1 MYGEGDPVTIG
12 GERLSAREDLRPQY
26 TKAFQCIGS
35 ECEDTCCHGFAVTID
50 KATYL
55 RYEGNAEFRPGLETH
70 FTRIEGNATDAG
82 FARIRLTPDYNCP
95 FLTPERLCGIQIK
108 HGSEYLSEVCVSYP
122 RTSRRIDGLIEKAL
136 YLSCPEAARLVLLN
150 PSLLKLET
158 DKDSGGSRYQRL
170 LTVGEQAGSADAN
183 PHAYLWEIRR
193 LTLLLIRDRTY
204 PLWQRLFILGLFCKR
219 LDQLVSTRM
228 QVLIPRL
235 LREYAE
241 VMLEGKL
248 HPLLD
253 GIPEQTPLQLKLV
266 SEVIERHLA
275 LQINDRGH
283 ARFRECVQDFLK
295 GIEWDEVAPVESCI
309 SAFAEARQRYYEP
322 FMQAHPFIL
331 ENYLVNHVFK
341 TRFPFGVNHRGEP
354 NSPQKEFLVMSVLF
368 AAINGLLI
376 GIAGHN
382 REGFATTHVVKL
394 VQSFSKAVE
403 HCPEF
408 LPTLDPKL
416 GSGAGMAQLLKS

>member
-1 MYGEGDPVTIG
+1 MNE
-12 GERLSAREDLRPQY
+12 LSAREELRPQY

-55 RYEGNAEFRPGLETH
+55 RYEGNAEFQPGLETH
-70 FTRIEGNATDAG
+70 FARIGGNATDSA

-95 FLTPERLCGIQIK
+95 FLTRDRLCGIQIK

-136 YLSCPEAARLVLLN
+136 YLSCPEAARVVLLN
-150 PSLLKLET
+150 PNLMKPE
-158 DKDSGGSRYQRL
+158 KDENGSGSRYQRL
-170 LTVGEQAGSADAN
+170 LTASERAGNAN
-183 PHAYLWEIRR
+183 ASPHAYLWEIRS
-193 LTLLLIRDRTY
+193 LTLSLIRDRSY

-219 LDQLVSTRM
+219 LDELVSSRM
-228 QVLIPRL
+228 QALVPRL

-241 VMLEGKL
+241 ALLEGTL
-248 HPLLD
+248 RPLLD
-253 GIPEQTPLQLKLV
+253 GIPEQRPLQLRLV

-283 ARFRECVQDFLK
+283 VRFRECVQDFLK
-295 GIEWDEVAPVESCI
+295 GIEWNEVGPVESCI

-354 NSPQKEFLVMSVLF
+354 NTPQDEFLVMSVLF

-416 GSGAGMAQLLKS
+416 GGGAGMAQLLKN

>member
-1 MYGEGDPVTIG
+1 
-12 GERLSAREDLRPQY
+12 LSAREDLRPQY

-35 ECEDTCCHGFAVTID
+35 ECEDTCCHGFAVAID
-50 KATYL
+50 KVTYL
-55 RYEGNAEFRPGLETH
+55 RYEGNAEFRPKLETH
-70 FTRIEGNATDAG
+70 FAQIERNATDSA
-82 FARIRLTPDYNCP
+82 FARIRLTPEFNCP

-108 HGSEYLSEVCVSYP
+108 HGSEYLSEVCGSYP

-150 PSLLKLET
+150 PNLMKPET
-158 DKDSGGSRYQRL
+158 DGNSNGSRYQQL
-170 LTVGEQAGSADAN
+170 LKAGEHPGRAN
-183 PHAYLWEIRR
+183 TSPHANLWEIRS
-193 LTLLLIRDRTY
+193 LTLLLIRDRSY

-219 LDQLVSTRM
+219 LDELISARM
-228 QVLIPRL
+228 QALVLRL

-241 VMLEGKL
+241 ALLEGKL
-248 HPLLD
+248 RPLLD

-266 SEVIERHLA
+266 SEVIKRHLA
-275 LQINDRGH
+275 LQIDDRGH

-295 GIEWDEVAPVESCI
+295 GIGWDEIAPVESCI
-309 SAFAEARQRYYEP
+309 SAFAEARERYYEP
-322 FMQAHPFIL
+322 FIQAHPFIL
-331 ENYLVNHVFK
+331 ENYLVNHVFR
-341 TRFPFGVNHRGEP
+341 TRFPFGMNHRGEP
-354 NSPQKEFLVMSVLF
+354 NTPQNEFLVMSVLY

-382 REGFATTHVVKL
+382 REHFATAHVVKL

-408 LPTLDPKL
+408 LPMLDPKL
-416 GSGAGMAQLLKS
+416 GSAGGMAQLLKN

>member
-1 MYGEGDPVTIG
+1 VKE
-12 GERLSAREDLRPQY
+12 LSAREELRPQY

-55 RYEGNAEFRPGLETH
+55 RYEGNAEFRSGLETH
-70 FTRIEGNATDAG
+70 FARIDGNATDSA

-95 FLTPERLCGIQIK
+95 FLTRDRLCGIQIK

-136 YLSCPEAARLVLLN
+136 YLSCPEAARVVLLN
-150 PSLLKLET
+150 PHLMKRE
-158 DKDSGGSRYQRL
+158 KDENGSGSRYQRL
-170 LTVGEQAGSADAN
+170 LTVGDQVGKAN
-183 PHAYLWEIRR
+183 ASPHAYLWEIRS
-193 LTLLLIRDRTY
+193 LTLALIRDRSY

-219 LDQLVSTRM
+219 LDELVSTHM
-228 QVLIPRL
+228 QALVPRL

-241 VMLEGKL
+241 ALLEGKL
-248 HPLLD
+248 RPLLD
-253 GIPEQTPLQLKLV
+253 GIPEQRPLQLRLV
-266 SEVIERHLA
+266 SEVIERHLV
-275 LQINDRGH
+275 LQSNDRGH

-295 GIEWDEVAPVESCI
+295 GIEWDEVGPVESCT

-354 NSPQKEFLVMSVLF
+354 NTPQNEFLVMSVLF

-382 REGFATTHVVKL
+382 REGFAMAHVVKL

-403 HCPEF
+403 HCSEF

-416 GSGAGMAQLLKS
+416 GSGAGMAQLLKN

>member
-1 MYGEGDPVTIG
+1 MTRE
-12 GERLSAREDLRPQY
+12 LSAREDLRPQY
-26 TKAFQCIGS
+26 TKAFRCIGS
-35 ECEDTCCHGFAVTID
+35 ECEDTCCHGFAVAID
-50 KATYL
+50 KSTYL

-70 FTRIEGNATDAG
+70 FARIEGNATDSA
-82 FARIRLTPDYNCP
+82 FARIKLTPEFNCP
-95 FLTPERLCGIQIK
+95 FLTPERLCGIQIQ

-150 PSLLKLET
+150 PSLMKLET
-158 DKDSGGSRYQRL
+158 DEDDGGSRYQRL
-170 LTVGEQAGSADAN
+170 LKGGEQHERADAN
-183 PHAYLWEIRR
+183 PHAYLWEIRS
-193 LTLLLIRDRTY
+193 LTLLLIRDRSY

-219 LDQLVSTRM
+219 LDELVSTRRHA
-228 QVLIPRL
+228 LIPGL

-241 VMLEGKL
+241 ALLEGKL
-248 HPLLD
+248 RPLLD
-253 GIPEQTPLQLKLV
+253 GIPEQAPLQLRLV

-283 ARFRECVQDFLK
+283 ARFRECLQDFLK

-309 SAFAEARQRYYEP
+309 SAFAEARQSYYEP
-322 FMQAHPFIL
+322 FMRDHPFIL

-354 NSPQKEFLVMSVLF
+354 NTPQQEFLVMSVLY
-368 AAINGLLI
+368 AAINGLLS

-382 REGFATTHVVKL
+382 RERFGTAHVVKL

-416 GSGAGMAQLLKS
+416 GSAAGMAQLLKN

>member
-1 MYGEGDPVTIG
+1 VKE
-12 GERLSAREDLRPQY
+12 LSARKDLRPQY

-35 ECEDTCCHGFAVTID
+35 QCEDTCCHGFAVTID

-55 RYEGNAEFRPGLETH
+55 RYEGNAEFRPELETR
-70 FTRIEGNATDAG
+70 FTRIERNATDSA
-82 FARIRLTPDYNCP
+82 FARIRLTPEFNCP

-108 HGSEYLSEVCVSYP
+108 HGSEYLSDVCVSYP
-122 RTSRRIDGLIEKAL
+122 RTSRRIDGLIEGAL

-150 PSLLKLET
+150 PNLMKPET
-158 DKDSGGSRYQRL
+158 DENGSGSRYQRL
-170 LTVGEQAGSADAN
+170 LEADEQLARAN
-183 PHAYLWEIRR
+183 ASPHAYLWEIRS
-193 LTLLLIRDRTY
+193 LTLSLIRDRSY

-219 LDQLVSTRM
+219 LNELVSTRM
-228 QVLIPRL
+228 QALVPRL
-235 LREYAE
+235 LREYAQAL
-241 VMLEGKL
+241 LEGKL
-248 HPLLD
+248 RPLLD
-253 GIPEQTPLQLKLV
+253 GIPEQPPLQLRLV

-283 ARFRECVQDFLK
+283 ARFRECVQDFLR

-331 ENYLVNHVFK
+331 ENYLLNHVFK

-354 NSPQKEFLVMSVLF
+354 NTPQNEFLVMSLLY

-382 REGFATTHVVKL
+382 REHFATAHIVKL

-416 GSGAGMAQLLKS
+416 GSAAGMAQLLKN

>member
-1 MYGEGDPVTIG
+1 MRELG
-12 GERLSAREDLRPQY
+12 ARRNLRPQY
-26 TKAFQCIGS
+26 TKAFRCIGS
-35 ECEDTCCHGFAVTID
+35 ECEDTCCHGFAVAID

-55 RYEGNAEFRPGLETH
+55 RYEGSAEFRPELETH
-70 FTRIEGNATDAG
+70 FARIEENATDSA
-82 FARIRLTPDYNCP
+82 FARIRLTPDSNCP
-95 FLTPERLCGIQIK
+95 FLTRDRLCGIQIK

-150 PSLLKLET
+150 PNLMKLET
-158 DKDSGGSRYQRL
+158 DEGGGGSPYQCL
-170 LTVGEQAGSADAN
+170 LKTGEQPERTNAS
-183 PHAYLWEIRR
+183 PHAYLWEIRSF
-193 LTLLLIRDRTY
+193 TLLLIRDRSY

-219 LDQLVSTRM
+219 LDELVSTRM
-228 QVLIPRL
+228 NALIPRL
-235 LREYAE
+235 LQEYAE
-241 VMLEGKL
+241 AMVDGKL

-309 SAFAEARQRYYEP
+309 SAFTEARRRYYDP
-322 FMQAHPFIL
+322 FIQGHPFIL

-341 TRFPFGVNHRGEP
+341 TRFPFGVNSRGEP
-354 NSPQKEFLVMSVLF
+354 NTPQNEFLVMSVLF

-382 REGFATTHVVKL
+382 REGFATTHMVKL

-416 GSGAGMAQLLKS
+416 GSAAGMAQLLKN

>member
-1 MYGEGDPVTIG
+1 
-12 GERLSAREDLRPQY
+12 
-26 TKAFQCIGS
+26 
-35 ECEDTCCHGFAVTID
+35 
-50 KATYL
+50 
-55 RYEGNAEFRPGLETH
+55 
-70 FTRIEGNATDAG
+70 
-82 FARIRLTPDYNCP
+82 
-95 FLTPERLCGIQIK
+95 
-108 HGSEYLSEVCVSYP
+108 
-122 RTSRRIDGLIEKAL
+122 
-136 YLSCPEAARLVLLN
+136 
-150 PSLLKLET
+150 
-158 DKDSGGSRYQRL
+158 
-170 LTVGEQAGSADAN
+170 
-183 PHAYLWEIRR
+183 
-193 LTLLLIRDRTY
+193 
-204 PLWQRLFILGLFCKR
+204 LGLFCKR
-219 LDQLVSTRM
+219 LDELVSSRM
-228 QVLIPRL
+228 QALVPRL

-241 VMLEGKL
+241 ALLEGKL
-248 HPLLD
+248 RPLLD
-253 GIPEQTPLQLKLV
+253 GIPEQRPLQLRLV

-283 ARFRECVQDFLK
+283 ERFRECVQDFLK
-295 GIEWDEVAPVESCI
+295 GIEWNEVGPVESCI

-331 ENYLVNHVFK
+331 ENYLVNQVFK

-354 NSPQKEFLVMSVLF
+354 NTPQNEFLVMSVLF

-416 GSGAGMAQLLKS
+416 GGGAGMAQLLKN

>member
-1 MYGEGDPVTIG
+1 M
-12 GERLSAREDLRPQY
+12 SAREDLRPQY

-35 ECEDTCCHGFAVTID
+35 ECEDTCCHGFAVAID

-55 RYEGNAEFRPGLETH
+55 RYEGNVEFRPELETH
-70 FTRIEGNATDAG
+70 FARIERNATDSA
-82 FARIRLTPDYNCP
+82 FAKIRLTPEFNCP
-95 FLTPERLCGIQIK
+95 FLTPERLCGIQLK

-150 PSLLKLET
+150 PNLMKPET
-158 DKDSGGSRYQRL
+158 DENGSRSRYQQLLKADERL
-170 LTVGEQAGSADAN
+170 GRAN
-183 PHAYLWEIRR
+183 ASPHAYLWEIRS
-193 LTLLLIRDRTY
+193 LTLALIRDRSY
-204 PLWQRLFILGLFCKR
+204 PLWQRIFVLGLFCKR
-219 LDQLVSTRM
+219 LDELVSARM
-228 QVLIPRL
+228 QTHVPRL

-241 VMLEGKL
+241 ALLEGKL
-248 HPLLD
+248 RPLLN

-283 ARFRECVQDFLK
+283 LRFRECVQDFLK
-295 GIEWDEVAPVESCI
+295 GIGWDEAAPVERCI
-309 SAFAEARQRYYEP
+309 SAFVEARERYHEP

-331 ENYLVNHVFK
+331 ENYLVNHIFK
-341 TRFPFGVNHRGEP
+341 TRFPFGVNHKGEP
-354 NSPQKEFLVMSVLF
+354 NTPLNEFLVMGVLY

-382 REGFATTHVVKL
+382 REHFAMAHVVKL

-416 GSGAGMAQLLKS
+416 GSAAGIAQLLRN

>member
-1 MYGEGDPVTIG
+1 M
-12 GERLSAREDLRPQY
+12 
-26 TKAFQCIGS
+26 
-35 ECEDTCCHGFAVTID
+35 
-50 KATYL
+50 
-55 RYEGNAEFRPGLETH
+55 
-70 FTRIEGNATDAG
+70 
-82 FARIRLTPDYNCP
+82 
-95 FLTPERLCGIQIK
+95 
-108 HGSEYLSEVCVSYP
+108 SYP

-150 PSLLKLET
+150 PNLMKLET
-158 DKDSGGSRYQRL
+158 DEGDGGSPYQRL
-170 LTVGEQAGSADAN
+170 LKTGEQPERTNAS
-183 PHAYLWEIRR
+183 PHAYLWEIRSF
-193 LTLLLIRDRTY
+193 TLLLIRDRSY

-219 LDQLVSTRM
+219 LDELVSTRM
-228 QVLIPRL
+228 NALIPRL
-235 LREYAE
+235 LQEYAE
-241 VMLEGKL
+241 AMLDGKL

-295 GIEWDEVAPVESCI
+295 GIEWDEVAPVETCI
-309 SAFAEARQRYYEP
+309 SAFTGARRRYYDP
-322 FMQAHPFIL
+322 FIQGHPFIL

-341 TRFPFGVNHRGEP
+341 TRFPFGVNYRGEP
-354 NSPQKEFLVMSVLF
+354 NTPQNEFLVMSVLF

-382 REGFATTHVVKL
+382 REGFATTHMVKL

-416 GSGAGMAQLLKS
+416 GSAAGMAQLLKN